1 VRKVLKSST
10 GVIFKILTDENI
22 FIGVVKLEIDLKTQS
37 IEVGIMIGESNFHGK
52 GIGSQC
58 LELIEKFATLNN
70 LFLLTAG
77 VMSSNSASRNLFN
90 KNGYVEVGT
99 KPYLLEAPSA
109 DEYIIRFKKMLESK

>member
-1 VRKVLKSST
+1 LESST
-10 GVIFKILTDENI
+10 GVIFKILTGENI

-37 IEVGIMIGESNFHGK
+37 IEVGIMIGELNFHSK

-58 LELIEKFATLNN
+58 LALIEEFATLNN

-77 VMSSNSASRNLFN
+77 LMSSNSASRNLFN

-99 KPYLLEAPSA
+99 KPYLLDAPSA
-109 DEYIIRFKKMLESK
+109 DEYVIRLQKMIKSK